1 MKRFSKQPI
10 IIVIFC
16 FLVIYAV
23 SLIFPMAWAL
33 LSSAKGRFDLLGN
46 PFGLPKDWVFFK
58 NLKTAA
64 EGISMDVSS
73 GVSVKTVGIAAQLV
87 NSVIYSAGSAFVNCF
102 VLCLVSYLV
111 AKYDFGFSK
120 FVYGIVVVTMMI
132 PIIGSLPSEMQI
144 MTALHLKDSFFGV
157 FVLRAGFT
165 GMYFLIFYAQ
175 FKNISDGYSQAASI
189 DGASHTRI
197 MFEIIFPLVKGT
209 FGVIFLVLF
218 VNFWNDYQTPMLYLT
233 GNPTISYG
241 LYMLHAQPRDNSAGA
256 LPVKLAACILSCLP
270 VVIIFIIFRDKMM
283 GNFSVGG
290 LKG

>member
-1 MKRFSKQPI
+1 MKKFSKQPI
-10 IIVIFC
+10 IIIIFV
-16 FLVIYAV
+16 FLGLYAV
-23 SLIFPMAWAL
+23 SLIFPMLWAVI
-33 LSSAKGRFDLLGN
+33 SSFKGRFDLLGN
-46 PFGLPKDWVFFK
+46 PFGMPKTWVYRNF
-58 NLKTAA
+58 KTAA
-64 EGISMDVSS
+64 EGIAMDVPY
-73 GVSVKTVGIAAQLV
+73 GASVRTVGIAGQML

-102 VLCLVSYLV
+102 VLCLVAYLV

-144 MTALHLKDSFFGV
+144 MTALRLKDSVFGV

-175 FKNISDGYSQAASI
+175 FKSVSDGYAQAASI

-197 MFEIIFPLVKGT
+197 MFEIIFPLVRGT
-209 FGVIFLVLF
+209 FGVVFLVLL

-233 GNPTISYG
+233 SNPTVSYG

-270 VVIIFIIFRDKMM
+270 PIIIFIIFRNKMM
-283 GNFSVGG
+283 GNFSAGG